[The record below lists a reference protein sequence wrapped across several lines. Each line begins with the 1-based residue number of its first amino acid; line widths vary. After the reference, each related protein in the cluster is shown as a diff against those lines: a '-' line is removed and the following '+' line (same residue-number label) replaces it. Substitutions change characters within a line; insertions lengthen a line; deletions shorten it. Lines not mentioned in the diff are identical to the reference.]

1 MKPFARSPVIADR
14 AGGRDNNFDLIRMLA
29 ATGVM
34 VSHAWPITL
43 GAGVPEPF
51 ETFLRGDN
59 LGRACVFAFFVIS
72 GFYITRSFCLKR
84 DVTAFLSARVLRLWP
99 GLIVMFL
106 VVTPVCAL
114 LASSDPAATWG
125 GAAQHILTGLT
136 LYAYSPLP
144 AVFVSNPVP
153 DTVNGSLWT
162 LFYEVVGYSGVLI
175 CGVLGV
181 LDRRRLWLVLV
192 ALFLVLYFAGP
203 HLTGRH
209 DVLLMLY
216 LGWPFLVGMCL
227 WLWAKHVPLS
237 PLIALAL
244 IGLTVLL
251 RVTPPLAPLFLPVFI
266 LALGYTVMWL
276 GFARIPGIRAYNRLG
291 DYSYGMYV
299 YAFPV
304 QQLAAQYGTPD
315 PLTNLAVALPVTLV
329 LAVASWHLV
338 EAPALSLR
346 HRFAR
351 RGAQA

>member
-1 MKPFARSPVIADR
+1 MTLLADAPRIADR

-34 VSHAWPITL
+34 VSHAWPVTL
-43 GAGVPEPF
+43 GEGVAEPF
-51 ETFLRGDN
+51 ETFLKGDN

-84 DVTAFLSARVLRLWP
+84 DVRAFLSARILRLWP

-106 VVTPVCAL
+106 MVTGLVGWL
-114 LASSDPAATWG
+114 GSSDPGATWG
-125 GAAQHILTGLT
+125 GAADYILSGLT
-136 LYAYSPLP
+136 LYGHDTLP
-144 AVFVSNPVP
+144 AVFQDNPVP
-153 DTVNGSLWT
+153 GVVNGSLWT
-162 LFYEVVGYSGVLI
+162 LFYEVVCYSGVLI
-175 CGVLGV
+175 CGVLG
-181 LDRRRLWLVLV
+181 LFDRPRLFAGLA
-192 ALFLVLYFAGP
+192 ALFLVAYFAGP
-203 HLTGRH
+203 HLTGRY
-209 DVLLMLY
+209 DVLLVLY

-227 WLWAKHVPLS
+227 YLGAKHVPLS

-244 IGLTVLL
+244 MGLTVLL
-251 RVTPPLAPLFLPVFI
+251 RSTPLFLPVFI

-315 PLTNLAVALPVTLV
+315 PLTNLAVALPITLV
-329 LAVASWHLV
+329 LAVLSWHLV

-346 HRFAR
+346 RRFAGR
-351 RGAQA
+351 RAQA